1 MHVMKHRILIVD
13 DEQNARDALKTIL
26 AEEGYEVAEAA
37 DGEAGLAA
45 IADFKPEAVLCDVRM
60 PKLDGLTLLQR
71 AKEEGHDCLFIMMTA
86 FASIETA
93 VQAMKSGAQDYL
105 TKPLDVSSVL
115 ARLEKALEKV
125 ELVRENQVLRE
136 RIREKYQF
144 ANIVGDSAELQA
156 VFDVVKRAAPT
167 RATVLVLGESG
178 TGKELIA
185 QAIHEESPRALKPF
199 VKVNCAALSETLL
212 ESELFGHEK
221 GSFTGAV
228 GRREG
233 RFELADGGTLFLD
246 EIGDIT
252 PALQVKLLRVLQ
264 QREFE
269 RVGGTSTIK
278 VDVRVVAATNKE
290 LAAEVKAGRFR
301 EDLFYRLNVVTV
313 TLPPLRKRKS
323 DVPQLVTHF
332 IEKYNELHGKLV
344 KGLAPGTLNALLSYD
359 WPGNVRELGNV
370 VERAVVLARGSE
382 LTSDD
387 LPPTMRG
394 PRPRDRSPDALIPG
408 ATLYEIEREAILRT
422 LEMVDGSTSRAADLL
437 GISVRKIQYRLKE
450 YAQQDADAARQSN

>member
-1 MHVMKHRILIVD
+1 MKHRILIVD

-26 AEEGYEVAEAA
+26 TEEGYEVAEAG
-37 DGEAGLAA
+37 DGEAGLATM
-45 IADFKPEAVLCDVRM
+45 ADFCPEAVLCDVRM
-60 PKLDGLTLLQR
+60 PKMDGLTLLQR
-71 AKEEGHDCLFIMMTA
+71 AKEDGHECLFIMMTA

-93 VQAMKSGAQDYL
+93 VQAMKSGAEDYI

-115 ARLEKALEKV
+115 ARIEKALEKGR
-125 ELVRENQVLRE
+125 LVKENQVLRE

-144 ANIVGDSAELQA
+144 SSIVGDSAELQA

-167 RATVLVLGESG
+167 RATVLILGESG

-185 QAIHEESPRALKPF
+185 QAIHEESPRADKPF

-269 RVGGTSTIK
+269 RVGGTTTLK
-278 VDVRVVAATNKE
+278 VDVRVVAATNKD
-290 LAAEVKAGRFR
+290 LSTEVKGGRFR

-323 DVPQLVTHF
+323 DVPQLVAHF
-332 IEKYNELHGKLV
+332 IEKYNDLHGKVV

-387 LPPTMRG
+387 LPPTMLG
-394 PRPRDRSPDALIPG
+394 PRPHDRSPESLIPG
-408 ATLYEIEREAILRT
+408 ASWYEIEREAILRT
-422 LEMVDGSTSRAADLL
+422 YNMVNGSTSRAADIL
-437 GISVRKIQYRLKE
+437 GISVRKIQYKLKE
-450 YAQQDADAARQSN
+450 YAQQDADAARQPN